1 METVNLSCLWLTKE
15 LLMEGSGDKWRDP
28 AMHRSCI
35 CDSYRTAV

>member
-15 LLMEGSGDKWRDP
+15 LLMECSGDKWRDP

-35 CDSYRTAV
+35 CDSCRTAV